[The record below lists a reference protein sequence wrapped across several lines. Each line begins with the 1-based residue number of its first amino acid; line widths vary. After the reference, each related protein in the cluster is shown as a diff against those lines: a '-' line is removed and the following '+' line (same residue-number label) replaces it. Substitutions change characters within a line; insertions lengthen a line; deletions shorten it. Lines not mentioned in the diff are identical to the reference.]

1 MIYTKA
7 TNMSRINN
15 MDSLDAELCY
25 LKMKSKE
32 LERRL
37 DHNATELRQNLPGMA
52 MNSIVGAVVKQNMFS
67 GFAGRVLHSAKIQD
81 GIYNLLEKLTA
92 KIGGLFSKKGEDEGG
107 SAKESAT

>member
-15 MDSLDAELCY
+15 LDSLDAELRY
-25 LKMKSKE
+25 LKMKAKE

-37 DHNATELRQNLPGMA
+37 DHNANELRQNLPGMA
-52 MNSIVGAVVKQNMFS
+52 MNSIVGAVVKQNLFS
-67 GFAGRVLHSAKIQD
+67 GMAGRVLHSAKIQD
-81 GIYNLLEKLTA
+81 GIYNLLEKLTS
-92 KIGGLFSKKGEDEGG
+92 KIAGLFTKKGEDEGG